1 VRNGSGVINRTTELH
16 SNIYHSPRALRE
28 LTLNGGNMPGTQDS
42 DDDVEDITDEID
54 ENENIEDFLD
64 TMEVVNK
71 AKVVSNLTARRR
83 IEELLEERR
92 LREQIEDYTDRD
104 LD

>member
-1 VRNGSGVINRTTELH
+1 V
-16 SNIYHSPRALRE
+16 
-28 LTLNGGNMPGTQDS
+28 LTLEGGNMAANQDS
-42 DDDVEDITDEID
+42 DDDLEDITDDMD
-54 ENENIEDFLD
+54 EGDNIEDLLE

-71 AKVVSNLTARRR
+71 AKVISNLTARRR

-104 LD
+104 WD

>member
-1 VRNGSGVINRTTELH
+1 MAAN
-16 SNIYHSPRALRE
+16 
-28 LTLNGGNMPGTQDS
+28 QDS
-42 DDDVEDITDEID
+42 DDDLEDITDDMEEGD
-54 ENENIEDFLD
+54 NIEDLLE

-71 AKVVSNLTARRR
+71 AKIISNLTARRR

-104 LD
+104 WD